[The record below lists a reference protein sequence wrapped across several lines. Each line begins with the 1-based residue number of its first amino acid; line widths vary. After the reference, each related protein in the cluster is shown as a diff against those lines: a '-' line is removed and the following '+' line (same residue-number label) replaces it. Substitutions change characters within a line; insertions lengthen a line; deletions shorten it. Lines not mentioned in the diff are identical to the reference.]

1 MPLAAL
7 PHMDKQRDAD
17 IPSDESDPAGAEYVS
32 VVIDW
37 EGEAADAAQGM
48 GGAPPDVMDEDIGK
62 KDWDI
67 VDEASA
73 ESFPASDAPAWGS
86 SHASTEQ
93 APGGVEVIETRR
105 AWPWRELLGGAV
117 AAGLMGL
124 LFARLRAR
132 DRFFAC

>member
-7 PHMDKQRDAD
+7 PPMDKQRDANT
-17 IPSDESDPAGAEYVS
+17 PSDESEPAGAEYVS

-62 KDWDI
+62 QDWDI

-73 ESFPASDAPAWGS
+73 ESFPASDAPAWNS

-93 APGGVEVIETRR
+93 VESVEEIETRR
-105 AWPWRELLGGAV
+105 TWPWRELLGGTI

-132 DRFFAC
+132 DRFLAC

>member
-1 MPLAAL
+1 
-7 PHMDKQRDAD
+7 
-17 IPSDESDPAGAEYVS
+17 
-32 VVIDW
+32 
-37 EGEAADAAQGM
+37 
-48 GGAPPDVMDEDIGK
+48 MDEDIGK
-62 KDWDI
+62 QDWDV

-93 APGGVEVIETRR
+93 VEGEGTVEEIETRR
-105 AWPWRELLGGAV
+105 TWPWRELLGGTV

-132 DRFFAC
+132 DRFLAC